1 MHIML
6 TLCFIY
12 YLQVRKGRSHVRM
25 LHIEMAYIKYCHFV
39 MDEARYD
46 PFTQLH
52 VAMYKDL
59 IRLATSRYDDVSIVV
74 FVRVRLPIYMYPTG
88 T

>member
-1 MHIML
+1 
-6 TLCFIY
+6 
-12 YLQVRKGRSHVRM
+12 
-25 LHIEMAYIKYCHFV
+25 MAYIKYCHFV

-59 IRLATSRYDDVSIVV
+59 IRLATSRYDDVGIVV